1 MMRDIFKIALVM
13 VAVAIV
19 IVPMFDE
26 PSSGG
31 DSFSASIEGYVKVN
45 GVLAYNDSIEITIH
59 YPLTAPASEYT
70 KKSVIGL
77 DDSGHFRIDGIPRDT
92 YASSCLISFTLN
104 GYSISNLPSQ
114 IQSTSEVIGGQVC
127 YRLSS
132 TIGKLDGNTTY
143 TLGDN
148 DLYSIS
154 MFRSYGS
161 VNGRIVTDTTT
172 PVGLNSASVSI
183 ETKGGATVATA
194 RTSDGGYFNIDKCS
208 TGSYVIIVKMN
219 GYKTYSS
226 DIVIE
231 QTKSTDL
238 GEIRMSS
245 DNGLFGMDFNH
256 VLMSLAAIITIAIV
270 LFTTVYMIHSKRK

>member
-1 MMRDIFKIALVM
+1 MNRHQA
-13 VAVAIV
+13 AIV
-19 IVPMFDE
+19 
-26 PSSGG
+26 SLHR
-31 DSFSASIEGYVKVN
+31 YVKVN
-45 GVLAYNDSIEITIH
+45 GVLAYNDSIEITVH
-59 YPLTAPASEYT
+59 YPLAPLASEYM

-77 DDSGHFRIDGIPRDT
+77 DDSGHFRIDGIT
-92 YASSCLISFTLN
+92 SGVSASSCHISFTLN

-114 IQSTSEVIGGQVC
+114 IQSTSEVIDGKLY
-127 YRLSS
+127 YRLSPS
-132 TIGKLDGNTTY
+132 LGTLIGDTTY

-172 PVGLNSASVSI
+172 PVGLNGASISI
-183 ETKGGATVATA
+183 ETKGGATIATA
-194 RTSDGGYFNIDKCS
+194 KTSDGGYFNIDKCS

-231 QTKSTDL
+231 QTKSTNL

>member
-1 MMRDIFKIALVM
+1 MRDIFKIALVM

-19 IVPMFDE
+19 IAPVFDE
-26 PSSGG
+26 PSSG
-31 DSFSASIEGYVKVN
+31 DCFSASIEGYVKVN
-45 GVLAYNDSIEITIH
+45 GVLAYNDSIEITVH
-59 YPLTAPASEYT
+59 YPLAPLASEYT

-77 DDSGHFRIDGIPRDT
+77 DDSGHFRIDGIT
-92 YASSCLISFTLN
+92 SGVSASSCHISFTLN

-114 IQSTSEVIGGQVC
+114 IQSTSEVIDGKLY
-127 YRLSS
+127 YRLSPS
-132 TIGKLDGNTTY
+132 LGTLIGDTTY
-143 TLGDN
+143 TLGDT
-148 DLYSIS
+148 DLYSRS

-172 PVGLNSASVSI
+172 PVGLNSASISI
-183 ETKGGATVATA
+183 ETKGGATIATA
-194 RTSDGGYFNIDKCS
+194 KTSDGGYFNIDKCS

-231 QTKSTDL
+231 QTKSTNL

>member
-1 MMRDIFKIALVM
+1 M
-13 VAVAIV
+13 
-19 IVPMFDE
+19 
-26 PSSGG
+26 
-31 DSFSASIEGYVKVN
+31 
-45 GVLAYNDSIEITIH
+45 AYSPITTLEITVH
-59 YPLTAPASEYT
+59 DPLAPLASEYT

-77 DDSGHFRIDGIPRDT
+77 DDSGHFRIDGIT
-92 YASSCLISFTLN
+92 SGVSASSCHISFTLN

-114 IQSTSEVIGGQVC
+114 IQSTSEVIDGKLY
-127 YRLSS
+127 YRLSPS
-132 TIGKLDGNTTY
+132 LGTLIGDTTY

-172 PVGLNSASVSI
+172 PVGLNSASISI
-183 ETKGGATVATA
+183 ETKGGATIATA
-194 RTSDGGYFNIDKCS
+194 KTSDGGYFNIDKCS

-231 QTKSTDL
+231 QTKSTNL